1 VRSIYTFLVLIMM
14 AAGAYSQAVQP
25 TASVEEL
32 YLAKDDGN
40 GLAGEQVTEFT
51 TTDVPIFCV
60 VLLDTFEKTTVKM
73 NFVAVN
79 VAGVKAD
86 TKVVTASY
94 TTQAGQN
101 RVNFTGRPEG
111 RWTPGKYRVD
121 IILDGKVARNVEFD
135 IKGSGGTGTN
145 TASKFFQPPKTPPKP
160 KPAKRN

>member
-1 VRSIYTFLVLIMM
+1 MQYIYTILAIFLLS
-14 AAGAYSQAVQP
+14 AGALSQVEQSP
-25 TASVEEL
+25 SASVEEL
-32 YLAKDDGN
+32 YLAKDDGS
-40 GLAGEQVTEFT
+40 GRAGEQVSEFN

-60 VLLDTFEKTTVKM
+60 VLLDTFKKATVKM

-94 TTQAGQN
+94 TTQEGQN

-121 IILDGKVARNVEFD
+121 IILDGKLARHIEFD
-135 IKGSGGTGTN
+135 IKGTGGTGNN
-145 TASKFFQPPKTPPKP
+145 TAGKYFQPSSTPKR
-160 KPAKRN
+160 KPARRN